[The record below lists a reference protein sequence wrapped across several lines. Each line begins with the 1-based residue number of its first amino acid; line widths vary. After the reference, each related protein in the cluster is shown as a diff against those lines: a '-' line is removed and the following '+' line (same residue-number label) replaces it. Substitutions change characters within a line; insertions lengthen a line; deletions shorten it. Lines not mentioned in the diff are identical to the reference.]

1 MSKGVDDGPSGFFGA
16 DGIEAFVAALGEG
29 AGSFKAGATGDV
41 MAEDGVAVSVGAGPA
56 GFGAAED
63 GDDANAEGGGE
74 VHGAGVI
81 GEEQVTGGQFVDE
94 LSQ

>member
-1 MSKGVDDGPSGFFGA
+1 MDDGPGGFFGA

-29 AGSFKAGATGDV
+29 AGSFEAWATWNV
-41 MAEDGVAVSVGAGPA
+41 MAEDGVAVPAGAGPA

-63 GDDANAEGGGE
+63 GDDANAECGRE

-81 GEEQVTGGQFVDE
+81 GQEQVAGG
-94 LSQ
+94 

>member
-1 MSKGVDDGPSGFFGA
+1 MDDGPGGIFGA

-29 AGSFKAGATGDV
+29 AGSFEAGATGNV
-41 MAEDGVAVSVGAGPA
+41 MAEDGVAVSVGSGPAGAGPA
-56 GFGAAED
+56 GFGATED

-81 GEEQVTGGQFVDE
+81 GQEQVTGG
-94 LSQ
+94 